1 MNKTNAM
8 RILETEGIE
17 FEAFEY
23 DFEDCQAGQM
33 ALHSAEVSGIPPE
46 QVFKTIVM
54 RNEHREVFVFCVPAN
69 TTVNPKKAR
78 AITSSKEI
86 DSVKPEE
93 LLGLTGYMRGGCSP
107 LGMKKKYP
115 TYIDE
120 TAILFDWICVSAGV
134 RGMHLKVNGEKLA
147 EVCGAELA
155 ELTL

>member
-23 DFEDCQAGQM
+23 DFEDCKAGQM

-54 RNEHREVFVFCVPAN
+54 RNEHSQIFVFCVPAN

-78 AITSSKEI
+78 ALTSSKEI
-86 DSVKPEE
+86 NSVKPEE
-93 LLGLTGYMRGGCSP
+93 LLNLTGYVRGGCSP

-134 RGMHLKVNGEKLA
+134 RGMHLKVNGEALA
-147 EVCGAELA
+147 KVCDAELA